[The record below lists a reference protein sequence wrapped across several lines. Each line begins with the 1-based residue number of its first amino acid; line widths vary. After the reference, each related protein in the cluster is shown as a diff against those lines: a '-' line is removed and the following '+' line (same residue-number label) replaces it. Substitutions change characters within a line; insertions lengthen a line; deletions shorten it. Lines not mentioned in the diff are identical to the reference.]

1 MLIDINKS
9 FSAENEEL
17 KRKIKSNENIISSD
31 DQGDNPRVIK
41 KRNKEKN
48 VIMDSAEFDN
58 LMTEEPEK
66 NEKDARVY

>member
-17 KRKIKSNENIISSD
+17 KRKIELNENVVGSD
-31 DQGDNPRVIK
+31 DQGDNLRVIK

-48 VIMDSAEFDN
+48 VIVDNAEFDN

-66 NEKDARVY
+66 NEKDARVC